1 MSPRAMVDLFKVSE
15 DERITIIADMVLT
28 GERIA
33 ILLED
38 EKLAPGKI
46 QRYIGKIRALVPGV
60 KVDIVAG
67 PVANVSTVT
76 FKS

>member
-1 MSPRAMVDLFKVSE
+1 MVDLFKVPE
-15 DERITIIADMVLT
+15 DERIVIVADRVLA
-28 GERIA
+28 GGRIA

-46 QRYIGKIRALVPGV
+46 ERYIGRIRALVPGV
-60 KVDIVAG
+60 KVDIAAG